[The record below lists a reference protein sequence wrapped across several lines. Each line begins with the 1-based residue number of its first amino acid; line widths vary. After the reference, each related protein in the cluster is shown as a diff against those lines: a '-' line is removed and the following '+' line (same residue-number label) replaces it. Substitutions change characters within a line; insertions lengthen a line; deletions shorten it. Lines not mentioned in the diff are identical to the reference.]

1 MALAGGG
8 TGGHVYPGIAVAR
21 ALGGLQRAPSS
32 PSSSVS
38 MLYIG
43 VHGRIDQTIVPREG
57 IPFRA
62 ISAGQLRVAS
72 PVTFARNA
80 LKLALGVAQ
89 ATWILLRFKPDV
101 VFATGGYASVPVG
114 VAARL
119 LRRPLIVY
127 LPDVT
132 PGWAVRLLSRLA
144 TRMATTSERAL
155 DYLPKGKT
163 RVVGYPVRGDFW
175 SIDQKTARERLGLP
189 REGRVLLVTAGSLG
203 ARKINEAV
211 VAALPRLLEH
221 CHIIHLTGAADE
233 SWANEQRRILT
244 QAQRERYR
252 VHGYA
257 DDVPTM
263 MIAADLVVSRAGA
276 STLGELPAAGAP
288 SILVPGEYEGW
299 SQAPNAEFMRDRGA
313 ALVLRNTELD
323 RLGATVIELLDD
335 EARLASMRA
344 AAKSLAHPYAA
355 RDLAQMLVEAA
366 A

>member
-1 MALAGGG
+1 
-8 TGGHVYPGIAVAR
+8 
-21 ALGGLQRAPSS
+21 
-32 PSSSVS
+32 

-43 VHGRIDQTIVPREG
+43 VHGRIDETIVPREG

-72 PVTFARNA
+72 PLVFARNG

-119 LRRPLIVY
+119 VRRPLIVY

-155 DYLPKGKT
+155 AYLPKGKT
-163 RVVGYPVRGDFW
+163 SVVGYPVRGDFW
-175 SIDQKTARERLGLP
+175 SIDQKAARERLGLP

-211 VAALPRLLEH
+211 VAALPRLLER

-233 SWANEQRRILT
+233 SWANEQRETLT

-257 DDVPTM
+257 DDVPAM
-263 MIAADLVVSRAGA
+263 MIAADLVISRAGA

-313 ALVLRNTELD
+313 ALVLRNAELD
-323 RLGATVIELLDD
+323 RLAATVSGLLDD
-335 EARLASMRA
+335 EARLANMRA
-344 AAKSLAHPYAA
+344 AAKSLARPDAA